1 MGQFGNQPDFAT
13 NDIKEVAPNNTIS
26 SETSLDASIIYIG
39 DNTTDG
45 TTGCMVVIPAGTV
58 GPSVISGFSSPGYAG
73 SNGTLY
79 SNNAANVA
87 TTGGSGT
94 GLTVDYVADKGVIQ
108 TIVVNTAGALY
119 LNGDLITIDNVN
131 GPNNAVF
138 RIVAAPGLPTAAQS
152 IAFYGLQAGGFLPVT
167 VDYVL
172 ATNAVGTGNT
182 TDVSKLIAAR

>member
-13 NDIKEVAPNNTIS
+13 NDIKAISPSPDINT
-26 SETSLDASIIYIG
+26 TTFLDASVIYIG
-39 DNTTDG
+39 DNATLG
-45 TTGCMVVIPAGTV
+45 NELKVIPAGTV

-79 SNNAANVA
+79 PNNAANVA

-138 RIVAAPGLPTAAQS
+138 RIEAAPGLPTAAQ
-152 IAFYGLQAGGFLPVT
+152 AVTFKGLGTGGFLPVT

-172 ATNAVGTGNT
+172 T
-182 TDVSKLIAAR
+182 TPLSCGALIAAK